1 MGKGSRKVCNSSFG
15 ELEKVG
21 LERRE
26 EGEEK
31 KNSPD
36 LTPHCRNNT
45 FLPSPT
51 ALFSLAGRKKPSS
64 AAVHLAHTGTP
75 TSAWLK
81 QTPLCAESWSWR
93 GEGVA
98 AAAQSFSGL
107 LWWQQRRRNH
117 GRLSHAAGTLF
128 FGATTTV
135 LQPRKQPP
143 SSPPIPHLLL
153 RPPCSPLPPPTLP
166 RTHTQTYI
174 TPRSLHATASEE
186 ARSLANRA
194 DLKIPESTKKQLRML
209 LFFHVRAR
217 ACELREFIRRSEGLA
232 AGFGTC
238 VRFSARF

>member
-1 MGKGSRKVCNSSFG
+1 MLFVRGATERNTERAKAPEKCATVVLESWRKWAW
-15 ELEKVG
+15 
-21 LERRE
+21 RE
-26 EGEEK
+26 ERKGRK
-31 KNSPD
+31 KTNSPD
-36 LTPHCRNNT
+36 PTPHCRNNT

-51 ALFSLAGRKKPSS
+51 ALFSLAGRKK
-64 AAVHLAHTGTP
+64 TP
-75 TSAWLK
+75 P
-81 QTPLCAESWSWR
+81 QPLSISLTRELRPALGSNKPLFAQKVGAGWGGRSRCGRPELLWPTL
-93 GEGVA
+93 VA
-98 AAAQSFSGL
+98 A
-107 LWWQQRRRNH
+107 RRRSH

-143 SSPPIPHLLL
+143 SPAPIPHLLL

-209 LFFHVRAR
+209 LFFFS
-217 ACELREFIRRSEGLA
+217 CPSES
-232 AGFGTC
+232 
-238 VRFSARF
+238 V